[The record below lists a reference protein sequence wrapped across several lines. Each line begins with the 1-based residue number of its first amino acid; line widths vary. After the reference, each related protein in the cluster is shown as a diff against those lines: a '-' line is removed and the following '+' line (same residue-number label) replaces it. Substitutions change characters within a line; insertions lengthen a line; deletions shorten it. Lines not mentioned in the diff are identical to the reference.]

1 MQPLETDSARSAR
14 VSLLIQAEEIV
25 NCSVGVRGVCTRG
38 EKEIAIPERIARV
51 FPGSRASGRASDVAA
66 GTVYNGYAI
75 WPPIRR

>member
-25 NCSVGVRGVCTRG
+25 NCRVGVRGVCTRG

-51 FPGSRASGRASDVAA
+51 FPARAHQAERPTLPPARSITVTPSGHR
-66 GTVYNGYAI
+66 
-75 WPPIRR
+75 